1 MKVYVRRQGL
11 QDARLAAFAHD
22 IRTPMCCVTGAA
34 QTALL
39 RSRRGVDVEEQV
51 EQIMTAVRA
60 MDRMLSQLCNADV
73 RSAKTRFT
81 RDMLT
86 RELLA
91 MAGNAARDKD
101 QLLSVDLAALD
112 SRTYVCDYAA
122 LVRVLS
128 NLLTNAVK
136 YTQPGG
142 RIALSAALSAAHEE
156 ADGLWIVF
164 SVRDNGMG
172 MKPEFLERL
181 FVPFERAQE
190 SAHLPGRGLG
200 LAIAKRLT
208 ERMGGTIGV
217 TSEWGKG
224 TAFHVYVPMA
234 IQAEVN

>member
-1 MKVYVRRQGL
+1 MKVYVRKQEA

-39 RSRRGVDVEEQV
+39 KSRRGGDVEEQV
-51 EQIMTAVRA
+51 EQILTAVRA
-60 MDRMLSQLCNADV
+60 MDRMLSQLCNADA
-73 RSAKTRFT
+73 RGAKTRFT

-91 MAGNAARDKD
+91 MAGEAARGKD
-101 QLLSVDLAALD
+101 QLLSVDLTALTD
-112 SRTYVCDYAA
+112 RTYVCDYGA
-122 LVRVLS
+122 LVRVLQ

-136 YTQPGG
+136 YTPAGG
-142 RIALSAALSAAHEE
+142 RIVLSAALEE
-156 ADGLWIVF
+156 ADGLWARF
-164 SVRDNGMG
+164 AVRDSGMG
-172 MKPEFLERL
+172 MKPEFLDRL

-208 ERMGGTIGV
+208 ERMGGTIDV
-217 TSEWGKG
+217 QSEWGRG
-224 TAFHVYVPMA
+224 TAFTVRVPVG
-234 IQAEVN
+234 AE